1 MIALGNR
8 AMLPET
14 GKRFKPWCR
23 DAPDW
28 VTDTP
33 MQARNLVLGIETT
46 CDETAAAVVE
56 RHSDGSG
63 RILSNVVRSQI
74 EEHTPFGGV
83 VPEIAARAHVDLLDG
98 IVDSAM
104 KEAGVGYAE
113 LSAVAAAAGPG
124 LIGGVIVGLTT
135 AKAIAMVHDTP
146 LIAVNHLE
154 AHALT
159 PRLTDAL
166 EFPYCLFLA
175 SGGHTQ
181 IVAVVGVGNYVRLGT
196 TVDDAMG
203 EAFDKVAKMLGLP
216 YPGGPQVEYAAQYG
230 DPTRFAFPR
239 PMMGRADANFSLSGL
254 KTAVRNEAS
263 RLVPLEPQDIA
274 DLCAGFQA
282 AVLESTADR
291 LNVGLR
297 LFHEQFGAP
306 SALVAAGGVAANQA
320 IRGALQD
327 VAARAE
333 TTLIIPP
340 PALCTDNGAM
350 IAWAGAERMALGM
363 IDSMDAP
370 PRARWRL
377 DENAVAPPGFTNT
390 RAGF

>member
-1 MIALGNR
+1 M
-8 AMLPET
+8 
-14 GKRFKPWCR
+14 
-23 DAPDW
+23 
-28 VTDTP
+28 
-33 MQARNLVLGIETT
+33 LVLGIETT
-46 CDETAAAVVE
+46 CDETAAAVIE
-56 RHSDGSG
+56 RRADGSG
-63 RILSNVVRSQI
+63 RILSNIVRSQI
-74 EEHTPFGGV
+74 EEHIPYGGV
-83 VPEIAARAHVDLLDG
+83 VPEIAARAHVDALDG
-98 IVDSAM
+98 IIANAM
-104 KEAGVGYAE
+104 KESGIRFPQ

-135 AKAIAMVHDTP
+135 AKAIAMVHNTP

-159 PRLTDAL
+159 PRLTCAL
-166 EFPYCLFLA
+166 AFPYCLFLA

-181 IVAVVGVGNYVRLGT
+181 IVAVLGVGEYVRLGT

-203 EAFDKVAKMLGLP
+203 EAFDKVAKMLALP
-216 YPGGPQVEYAAQYG
+216 YPGGPQVERAALRG

-239 PMMGRADANFSLSGL
+239 PRLGRADANFSLSGL

-263 RLVPLEPQDIA
+263 RLGALEPQDIS

-291 LNVGLR
+291 LSVGLR
-297 LFHEQFGAP
+297 LFHEQFGP
-306 SALVAAGGVAANQA
+306 PRALVAAGGVAANQA
-320 IRGALQD
+320 IRGALQN
-327 VAARAE
+327 VAAKAE

-350 IAWAGAERMALGM
+350 IAWAGAERLALDM
-363 IDSMDAP
+363 IDTMDAP

-377 DENAVAPPGFTNT
+377 DENAVAPPGFANT